1 MGSDVAHSPSRIER
15 DGLEFVMSLIKQ
27 QDRRNAYLSEQ
38 IRQLDKKIEEIKAL
52 EKEKESLIARM
63 KAIETL
69 PTSRP
74 IIVHLF
80 DELVSTLPEGVYLR
94 NVSQTGNKV
103 TIQGVAQSNARVSN
117 YMRNVEAS
125 EWVESPK
132 LSIIQSKSQ
141 EGRRET
147 IENIVQ
153 EDSQQNRGR
162 TIRKDRHIRKPGI
175 GDRHPALGCM
185 GPQDRTPEQILDHAR
200 RSVGDMVGKS
210 LVVVLHHGRAAP

>member
-1 MGSDVAHSPSRIER
+1 MPRVNLLPWRAELRRQKRTEYLAILGICALFAAVVWFGIHLYYGE
-15 DGLEFVMSLIKQ
+15 LIKQ
-27 QDRRNAYLSEQ
+27 QDRRNTYLSEQ

-69 PTSRP
+69 QTSRP

-94 NVSQTGNKV
+94 NVSQEGSKV

-117 YMRNVEAS
+117 YMRNVESS
-125 EWVESPK
+125 EWVERPK

-141 EGRRET
+141 EGRRIADFT
-147 IENIVQ
+147 LTF
-153 EDSQQNRGR
+153 QQKKLKTEAEEEEELR
-162 TIRKDRHIRKPGI
+162 
-175 GDRHPALGCM
+175 
-185 GPQDRTPEQILDHAR
+185 
-200 RSVGDMVGKS
+200 
-210 LVVVLHHGRAAP
+210 